1 MIFTLVKSNKQL
13 RMNKV
18 DYSKNFNGSGSF
30 SFFVP
35 CNTIPCPELNS
46 TSSFF
51 LSLLKEK
58 NKERM
63 LVYIFKKKIKKEGR
77 KKEITRGCNN
87 KRSCQF

>member
-1 MIFTLVKSNKQL
+1 MVVVPFH
-13 RMNKV
+13 
-18 DYSKNFNGSGSF
+18 
-30 SFFVP
+30 FFVP

-63 LVYIFKKKIKKEGR
+63 LIYIFKKNKERKKKER
-77 KKEITRGCNN
+77 DY
-87 KRSCQF
+87 